1 MSGLRLELL
10 GSMPGERN
18 PVQLGN
24 IFDSISNFLNQSTGT
39 INKISTAVNTAAQ
52 FFNPGS
58 GGSGGGSG
66 GGVYTSDIARQQ
78 QEAAAAAQA
87 AQAEALAQERARQEK
102 ARQSNNTVLYVS
114 LAAGGVALTLLGVA
128 IVKRRKK
135 KARGMGRVK
144 SRKAARKKRRA

>member
-18 PVQLGN
+18 PVQLAGF
-24 IFDSISNFLNQSTGT
+24 FDSISNFLNQSTGT

-128 IVKRRKK
+128 IVKRKKK

-144 SRKAARKKRRA
+144 SRKAATKKRRA

>member
-18 PVQLGN
+18 PVQLAGF
-24 IFDSISNFLNQSTGT
+24 FDSIDNFLNKNAGT

-58 GGSGGGSG
+58 GGSGGG
-66 GGVYTSDIARQQ
+66 VYTLDIAKQQ

>member
-24 IFDSISNFLNQSTGT
+24 VFDSISKFLNQSTGT

-52 FFNPGS
+52 FFNP
-58 GGSGGGSG
+58 GSGGGSG